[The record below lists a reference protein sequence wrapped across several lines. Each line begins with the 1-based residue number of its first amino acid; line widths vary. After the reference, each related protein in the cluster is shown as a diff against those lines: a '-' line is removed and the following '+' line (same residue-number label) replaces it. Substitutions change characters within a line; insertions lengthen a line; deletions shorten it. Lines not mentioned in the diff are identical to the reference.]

1 MRRPDCPEPQDLI
14 DFCVG
19 KLSDE
24 KVDGIAAHLNHCD
37 QCEKI
42 VQEIEKVPIPFIAY
56 HLAET
61 TRNSKDFVLDPG
73 FLQRLDELKR
83 LNPGSAN

>member
-1 MRRPDCPEPQDLI
+1 MRRSDCPEPQDLI

-24 KVDGIAAHLNHCD
+24 KIDGIAAHLNHCE
-37 QCEKI
+37 QCEKL
-42 VQEIEKVPIPFIAY
+42 VQDIEKVPIPFIAY

-61 TRNSKDFVLDPG
+61 TRKSKGFVLDPG